1 MKTPA
6 CPEVALPRKVAS
18 VSAPLSRFSAA
29 LLATMLVSLGVVA
42 AISARTVG
50 RWLRADCLKPWRF
63 RSWITPKNLTLFLE
77 RACPVLD
84 VYERVSKQ
92 QLEPGEVVFSID
104 EKTSIQARHHA
115 TYRPAGQG
123 EPAHVEHT
131 YQRKGAVNLIAALNV
146 VSGVLFGQVFP
157 HKCFAEFSSFLTV
170 LLKDALVNGA
180 RHIHLILDNGSLHRP
195 AYLATWLKENFPKV
209 EIAVHWLPVRSSWLN
224 QIEIFFGILQR
235 QALMPNDFPDT
246 GAVAERILKFIDF
259 RNKTPKPIQWTYTSE
274 QLRKKHSPSQST

>member
-1 MKTPA
+1 
-6 CPEVALPRKVAS
+6 
-18 VSAPLSRFSAA
+18 
-29 LLATMLVSLGVVA
+29 MLVSVGVVA

-50 RWLRADCLKPWRF
+50 RWLRADRLKPWRF
-63 RSWITPKNLTLFLE
+63 RSWITPKNLTQFLE

-84 VYERVSKQ
+84 LYERVSRH

-115 TYRPAGQG
+115 TYRPAGEG

-131 YQRKGAVNLIAALNV
+131 YQRKGAVHLIAALNV

-157 HKCFAEFSSFLTV
+157 HKCFAEFTSLLTV

-180 RHIHLILDNGSLHRP
+180 RRIHLILDNGSLHRP
-195 AYLATWLKENFPKV
+195 AYLATWLNENYPNV
-209 EIAVHWLPVRSSWLN
+209 EIVVHWLPVRSSWLN

-246 GAVAERILKFIDF
+246 GAVAERILGFIDF
-259 RNKTPKPIQWTYTSE
+259 RNKAPKPIQWTYTSE
-274 QLRKKHSPSQST
+274 KLRKKHGSTHPT